1 MKRLIFCSIV
11 TLILAIAA
19 FSQTAVVITDNANL
33 RGTPTEL
40 GKVVETL
47 PQDTVVE
54 VIQQKGAWFLIQ
66 STDYVGWMHG
76 NTIRLSSTSVIPKT
90 VRTTTVSSTKTRQ
103 SSDRVYTR
111 GPRGGCYYINSN
123 GNKTYV
129 DRSLC
134 N

>member
-1 MKRLIFCSIV
+1 LIV
-11 TLILAIAA
+11 TLILAIAVY
-19 FSQTAVVITDNANL
+19 SQTAVVITENANL
-33 RGTPTEL
+33 RGTPTES

-47 PQDTVVE
+47 SQDTVVD
-54 VIQQKGAWFLIQ
+54 VLQQKGAWFLIQ

-76 NTIRLSSTSVIPKT
+76 NTIRLSSASVIPKT
-90 VRTTTVSSTKTRQ
+90 VRTNTVPSTKSRQ
-103 SSDRVYTR
+103 SSDRTYIR
-111 GPRGGCYYINSN
+111 GPRGGCYYLNSN